1 VEARNVSVRHRQAGD
16 LGSMEASALA
26 AKISRLTAERATL
39 EEAVTASGG
48 VS

>member
-1 VEARNVSVRHRQAGD
+1 MAPE
-16 LGSMEASALA
+16 ALA
-26 AKISRLTAERATL
+26 AKITRLTAERATL